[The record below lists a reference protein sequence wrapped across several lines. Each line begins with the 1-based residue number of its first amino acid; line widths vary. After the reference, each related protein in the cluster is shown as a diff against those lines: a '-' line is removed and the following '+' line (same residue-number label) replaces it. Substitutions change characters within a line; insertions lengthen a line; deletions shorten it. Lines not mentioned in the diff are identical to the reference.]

1 MSAAALLVALVCVQV
16 ADAPSPAAPP
26 TDPLRVVERVLGD
39 DARREAHFDTN
50 WILPTPPAD
59 THLATRLA
67 AFATLRFEA
76 PADAAADPA
85 RADWT
90 RSVGDLVRAF
100 GERRRDAAATEA
112 LLAELEREHPDVWA
126 RVSDT
131 LPPLVRT
138 DRVYSRKWDP
148 DEARKDDGFLQAASW
163 SLKGRKQ
170 RPWNALEGDRDV
182 QQLATLVWSDPVTLK
197 TAESDYTNY
206 MQRVGNSILEI
217 HVARGSLVRG
227 VDARGPFVAMRTSTR
242 SDLPFPF
249 GSYRA
254 DVDVLCEPGVG
265 GALVTHVVS
274 RSPDFYWLAGRDHW
288 IPVRDADGV
297 LVATLIVRE
306 LGFDLDGVPDGDDAR
321 RAAIRSAVGNLKRE
335 AEARGFDPD
344 ASLSGLPEFPV
355 RSPR

>member
-1 MSAAALLVALVCVQV
+1 MSAAVLLVALVCAQV
-16 ADAPSPAAPP
+16 VDGPSPVAPP
-26 TDPLRVVERVLGD
+26 PDPLRVPERVLGD
-39 DARREAHFDTN
+39 DARREQYFDTN
-50 WILPTPPAD
+50 WILPTPPAE
-59 THLATRLA
+59 THLAARMADFA
-67 AFATLRFEA
+67 ALRFEP
-76 PADAAADPA
+76 PADAAA
-85 RADWT
+85 RAAWT

-126 RVSDT
+126 RVART

-138 DRVYSRKWDP
+138 QRVYSRDWDP
-148 DEARKDDGFLQAASW
+148 DEARKDDGFLQAESW
-163 SLKGRKQ
+163 SLKGREE
-170 RPWNALEGDRDV
+170 RPWSGLEGDRDV

-197 TAESDYTNY
+197 TAESDYTTY
-206 MQRVGNSILEI
+206 MQRVGNSLLEVG
-217 HVARGSLVRG
+217 VAPGSLVRG
-227 VDARGPFVAMRTSTR
+227 VDARGPFQCMRTSSR

-254 DVDVLCEPGVG
+254 DVDVLCEPGAG
-265 GALVTHVVS
+265 GGLVTHVVS

-288 IPVRDADGV
+288 IPVRDADGT

-306 LGFDLDGVPDGDDAR
+306 LGFDLDGVPDGDSAR

-335 AEARGFDPD
+335 AEALGLDPD
-344 ASLSGLPEFPV
+344 ASLDGLPEFPV